1 METEDVFVS
10 CDITFDEKIFP
21 YASSV
26 TTFETTTCWILL
38 LCNMITHPLLTQGG
52 SVDIEPNIDE
62 DSSKDIASPGPT
74 QEENMNTSS
83 GSIVTETSTTVG
95 DALGGGT
102 SRT

>member
-1 METEDVFVS
+1 
-10 CDITFDEKIFP
+10 
-21 YASSV
+21 
-26 TTFETTTCWILL
+26 
-38 LCNMITHPLLTQGG
+38 MITHPLLTQGG